1 LLLLNTLALAQYS
14 CSCSILLLLLNTLAL
29 AQNSCSCSKLLLL
42 LKTLALAQNSC
53 SCSKLLL
60 TNLSSSLSN
69 PEIAM
74 FDFENLT
81 VYTKAKDFNK
91 KVFRFLKSTKL
102 DRTTN
107 DQLRR
112 ASFSIMLNIAEGSG
126 RNSKADKRN
135 FYIISRG
142 STFECVA
149 IFDYLKDI
157 GIIEESQFSEFYN
170 DLDELS
176 RMLFA
181 MIKNL
186 SK

>member
-1 LLLLNTLALAQYS
+1 
-14 CSCSILLLLLNTLAL
+14 
-29 AQNSCSCSKLLLL
+29 
-42 LKTLALAQNSC
+42 
-53 SCSKLLL
+53 
-60 TNLSSSLSN
+60 
-69 PEIAM
+69 M
-74 FDFENLT
+74 FDFEKLT
-81 VYTKAKDFNK
+81 VYTKAKEFNK
-91 KVFRFLKSTKL
+91 KVNAFLASNKL

-126 RNSKADKRN
+126 RYTQADKRN

-157 GIIEESQFSEFYN
+157 EVINETQFQSFYN

-176 RMLFA
+176 RMLFS
-181 MIKNL
+181 MIKSL
-186 SK
+186 SSDKKNENI

>member
-1 LLLLNTLALAQYS
+1 
-14 CSCSILLLLLNTLAL
+14 
-29 AQNSCSCSKLLLL
+29 
-42 LKTLALAQNSC
+42 
-53 SCSKLLL
+53 
-60 TNLSSSLSN
+60 
-69 PEIAM
+69 M
-74 FDFENLT
+74 FDFEKLT
-81 VYTKAKDFNK
+81 VYLKAKEFNK
-91 KVFRFLKSTKL
+91 KVHTYLNSTKL

-126 RNSKADKRN
+126 RYSKADKRN
-135 FYIISRG
+135 FYVISRG

-157 GIIEESQFSEFYN
+157 KALDENLFKSFYT

-176 RMLFA
+176 RMLFS
-181 MIKNL
+181 MIQGL

>member
-1 LLLLNTLALAQYS
+1 
-14 CSCSILLLLLNTLAL
+14 
-29 AQNSCSCSKLLLL
+29 
-42 LKTLALAQNSC
+42 
-53 SCSKLLL
+53 
-60 TNLSSSLSN
+60 
-69 PEIAM
+69 M
-74 FDFENLT
+74 FDFEKLT

-91 KVFRFLKSTKL
+91 KVNHFLTNNTL

-126 RNSKADKRN
+126 RYSKADKRN
-135 FYIISRG
+135 FYVISRG

-157 GIIEESQFSEFYN
+157 NCIDESQFIEFYQE
-170 DLDELS
+170 LDELS

-181 MIKNL
+181 MIKTL
-186 SK
+186 TK